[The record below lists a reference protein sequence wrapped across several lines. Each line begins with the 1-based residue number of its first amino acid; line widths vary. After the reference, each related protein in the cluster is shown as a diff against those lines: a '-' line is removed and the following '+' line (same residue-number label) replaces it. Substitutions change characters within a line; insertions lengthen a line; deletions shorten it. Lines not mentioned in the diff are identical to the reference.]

1 MSPEDFA
8 SSTNTNVIFN
18 TGNNNLA
25 TRDVVISVEDD
36 DIVETTQTFQVGI
49 VSSDNV
55 VSPGTTT
62 VLIQDNDGKSL
73 VLYFITSTS

>member
-1 MSPEDFA
+1 MSPEDFP
-8 SSTNTNVIFN
+8 SSTNANVIFN
-18 TGNNNLA
+18 TGNNYLA

-36 DIVETTQTFQVGI
+36 DIVESTQTFQVGI

-55 VSPGTTT
+55 ISPGTTT

-73 VLYFITSTS
+73 